1 LNTPRPRQRSL
12 GLLALGALG
21 VVYGDIG
28 TSPLYALRE
37 CFDSH
42 KGLGLSETHVIAVLS
57 MIVWSLMLVISLK
70 YMFFILRA
78 DNRGEGGILALLA
91 LVKSKAGTVTK
102 SFTLCFL
109 VIGIFG
115 AALLFG
121 DAIITPAISVLSAV
135 EGLKFVTPV
144 FSPYIIPVTL
154 GILMVLFA
162 LQRMGTGR
170 IGNVFGPIM
179 FVWFTTL
186 GALGINSVIQTPEVL
201 EALNPWY
208 AISLFLENPHVAF
221 LVVGGVFL
229 SVTGGEA
236 LYADMGHFGRSSIR
250 WSWFVLV
257 LPGLLLNYFGQGA
270 LLLRSPEAV
279 TNPFYLMAPEWMI
292 FPLVVLSTIA
302 AVIASQA
309 VISGVFSMTRQA
321 VQLGYLPRMRI
332 THTSAEEIGQIYVP
346 LMNMV
351 LCIATVALVLSFKTS
366 TNLAAAYG
374 VAVSLIMV
382 ITTLLAMIVA
392 KRIWGIHPLVVI
404 VVGMAFLAIDS
415 VFLFSNLMK
424 IHDGGWV
431 SLIIATF
438 ASICMLTWKKGRMI
452 LMDRLSQVR
461 VPLKDFVQNVEKSKI
476 TRVPGTAV
484 FMTADPEGTPIGLT
498 HNLLHNHVLHE
509 TVIVMNVTS
518 ETRPYVLNED
528 RLEIKEVGKRFFHV
542 VAHYGFMQTPNIPR
556 IIEMCR
562 FHGVDIHW
570 EEITFFFGRETLIA
584 TDRVGMAKWREN
596 LFIFMSRNAQTAME
610 FFRIP
615 PNKVIELGIQVE
627 L

>member
-1 LNTPRPRQRSL
+1 M
-12 GLLALGALG
+12 
-21 VVYGDIG
+21 V
-28 TSPLYALRE
+28 
-37 CFDSH
+37 F
-42 KGLGLSETHVIAVLS
+42 
-57 MIVWSLMLVISLK
+57 WSLTLVISLK

-91 LVKSKAGTVTK
+91 LVKSKSGSTTRRFGT
-102 SFTLCFL
+102 LFL

-121 DAIITPAISVLSAV
+121 DAMITPSISVLSAV
-135 EGLKFVTPV
+135 EGLKYVTPV
-144 FSPYIIPVTL
+144 FSPYIIPITL
-154 GILMVLFA
+154 GILVLIFS
-162 LQRMGTGR
+162 LQRLGTGR
-170 IGNVFGPIM
+170 IGSVFGPIM
-179 FVWFTTL
+179 LIWFTTL
-186 GALGINSVIQTPEVL
+186 GALGINSVIETPAVL
-201 EALNPWY
+201 EALNPYY
-208 AISLFLENPHVAF
+208 ALSLFWEDPGVAF
-221 LVVGGVFL
+221 LVAGGVFL

-250 WSWFVLV
+250 WTWFVLV
-257 LPGLLLNYFGQGA
+257 LPGLFLNYLGQGA
-270 LLLRSPEAV
+270 LLMRNPGAAS
-279 TNPFYLMAPEWMI
+279 NPFYFLAPDGMLL
-292 FPLVVLSTIA
+292 PLVILSTIA
-302 AVIASQA
+302 TVIASQA

-346 LMNMV
+346 LINV
-351 LCIATVALVLSFKTS
+351 FLFIATVTLVLTFKTS

-374 VAVSLIMV
+374 VAVSMIMV

-392 KRIWGIHPLVVI
+392 KRVWGINPI
-404 VVGMAFLAIDS
+404 VVVVVGFLFLIIDG
-415 VFLFSNLMK
+415 VFLFSNLIK

-431 SLIIATF
+431 SLVIALF

-452 LMDRLSQVR
+452 LMDRLAQVR
-461 VPLKDFVQNVEKSKI
+461 VPLKEFVANTEKRNI
-476 TRVPGTAV
+476 TRVSGTAV

-518 ETRPYVLNED
+518 ESRPYVLNED
-528 RLEIKEVGKRFFHV
+528 RVEIKEVGKRFYHV

-562 FHGVDIHW
+562 FHGMDIHW

-615 PNKVIELGIQVE
+615 PHKVIELGIQVE